1 MTASSPLP
9 VQRLRTLIATEG
21 AIPIATFMAITNAHY
36 YASRDPLGRSGDFT
50 TAPEISQMF
59 GELIGLWMAD
69 LWMRAGGPPVA
80 IVEFGPGRGTLM
92 ADLRRAIGRFPG
104 LSDAQ
109 THFVETSPTLRAE
122 QKQRVPDAFWHDSSA
137 TLPTDRALLVIANE
151 FFDALP
157 IRQIVRTD
165 DGWRERMVTFHGDRL
180 IPVPGKRSVDPLV
193 PRALTGA
200 PADSI
205 IETSPASVA
214 IMADLATRI
223 EVQGGGALII
233 DYGYEGPAIGDTLQA
248 VKDHRYADVFDHP
261 GEVDLTA
268 HVDFTALKDAAR
280 KAGAIAHG
288 PVDQGALLGA
298 LGIAAR
304 AQALAKANPARAETL
319 EGDVHRLTAAEEM
332 GKLFKAIAITA
343 PDWPQPAGF

>member
-21 AIPIATFMAITNAHY
+21 AIPIATFMAIANAHY

-69 LWMRAGGPPVA
+69 LWMRAGSPPVA
-80 IVEFGPGRGTLM
+80 IVELGPGRGTLM
-92 ADLRRAIGRFPG
+92 ADLRRAISRFPG
-104 LSDAQ
+104 LSDAR
-109 THFVETSPTLRAE
+109 THFVETSPTLRTE
-122 QKQRVPDAFWHDSSA
+122 QKQRVPDAFWHDSSS
-137 TLPTDRALLVIANE
+137 TLPTDLPLLIIANE

-165 DGWRERMVTFHGDRL
+165 DGWRERMVTLHDDRL
-180 IPVPGKRSVDPLV
+180 IPVPGKPSVDPLV
-193 PRALTGA
+193 PRTLAGA
-200 PADSI
+200 PTNSI
-205 IETSPASVA
+205 IEASPAGTA

-223 EVQGGGALII
+223 EVQGGAALVI
-233 DYGYEGPAIGDTLQA
+233 DYGYEGPAVGDTLQA
-248 VKDHRYADVFDHP
+248 VKDHGYADVFDRV

-280 KAGAIAHG
+280 KAGAVAHG
-288 PVDQGALLGA
+288 PVDQGALLTA

-304 AQALAKANPARAETL
+304 AQALARANPARTKAL
-319 EGDVHRLTAAEEM
+319 EADMRRLTAPEEM
-332 GKLFKAIAITA
+332 GTLFKAIAVTA
-343 PDWPQPAGF
+343 PDWPKPAAF